1 MANMVFRSEDV
12 YFTPIDTKEIE
23 GSMPLLAKKKI
34 ILLERKIIVEK
45 LMCISLSQYQPDI
58 DGELG
63 RNSTGIILLR

>member
-23 GSMPLLAKKKI
+23 GSMLLLAKKI